1 MNDFDLQQKML
12 ELRRQQYGQRAQYQE
27 PQGQVVGGRFIAPN
41 ALQYL
46 AAGLRSIGGMRGE
59 QLAGEELK
67 ALNTQRAEGN
77 QKAMADFLRQM
88 NGQPADVLPEG
99 EQGPVRPA
107 TPANPTA
114 AYASLM
120 QAPDQALRSAGA
132 QGAMQFAQQQA
143 QAAQRKQQLQGLGA
157 MTPQEAIAAGVNPEL
172 VKQYY
177 ESKNYGRDE
186 VQFKDVGGQLVP
198 VTKYGEIPQG
208 VEAIQKTG
216 NPFSDLLV
224 RGPDGQLMQNA
235 PLIGA
240 KQGIARAGAAKT
252 NVSVNMPDKKFYEG
266 LGTAISGQI
275 EQGYGQAQ
283 SAVQTL
289 NNANQIAE
297 SLDKAIVGPGANQRV
312 ALAQIGQVLGVG
324 GKDNAEVLAN
334 TRSVMQGL
342 ARQELAAAGQMKGQ
356 GQITESE
363 RAILRKAEAGQINEM
378 TKPEMQQF
386 ISAIRKT
393 ARARIQAHQQ
403 NLQRLSQ
410 DPQAQ
415 TIIDYMQLQA
425 PQDIPVGRGAVQ
437 PAATGGFRIIE

>member
-1 MNDFDLQQKML
+1 MNDYDLQQKML
-12 ELRRQQYGQRAQYQE
+12 ELRRQQFGQRAQFQE
-27 PQGQVVGGRFIAPN
+27 PQGQMVGGRFIAPN
-41 ALQYL
+41 ILQYL

-88 NGQPADVLPEG
+88 NGQPADVLSEG

-120 QAPDQALRSAGA
+120 QAPDQSLRSAGA

-143 QAAQRKQQLQGLGA
+143 QAAQRKQQLQALGA
-157 MTPQEAIAAGVNPEL
+157 MSPQEAIASGVNPEL

-186 VQFKDVGGQLVP
+186 VQFKDVGGQLIP
-198 VTKYGEIPQG
+198 VTKYGETPQG
-208 VEAIQKTG
+208 VQTIQKTG

-224 RGPDGQLMQNA
+224 RGPDGQLMQNS

-252 NVSVNMPDKKFYEG
+252 NVNVNMPDKKFYEG

-324 GKDNAEVLAN
+324 GKDNSEVLAN

-425 PQDIPVGRGAVQ
+425 PQDIPVGRGAAQ
-437 PAATGGFRIIE
+437 PATTGGFRIIE